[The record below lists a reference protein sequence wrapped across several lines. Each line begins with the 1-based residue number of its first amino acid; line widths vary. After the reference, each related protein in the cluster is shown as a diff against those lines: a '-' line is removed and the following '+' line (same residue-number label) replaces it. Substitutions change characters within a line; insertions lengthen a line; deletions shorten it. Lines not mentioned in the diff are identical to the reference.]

1 MYWTVLDCTGLY
13 LAILGCTGLYLA
25 VLDCTG
31 LYWAVQGFNWECGG
45 EGGERGDLQPI
56 SKVIGFQKMYGLIGL
71 NRRIQEKTCDVTL
84 VT

>member
-1 MYWTVLDCTGLY
+1 MLGYTGLY
-13 LAILGCTGLYLA
+13 WDVLGFDRLYLA